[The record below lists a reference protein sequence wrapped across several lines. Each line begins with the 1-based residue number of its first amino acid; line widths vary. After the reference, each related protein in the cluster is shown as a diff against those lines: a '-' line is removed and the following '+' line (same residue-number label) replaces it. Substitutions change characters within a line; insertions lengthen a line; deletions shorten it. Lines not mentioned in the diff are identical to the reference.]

1 MVIGFNG
8 DKITIREEF
17 VTPDIGS
24 EVSQIYPDT
33 KKMNFPMKLGQ
44 WMHLQFNQK
53 LQDGVR
59 LLIIITYKKVTSLY
73 FSKKISEG
81 PIVDPEKYQG

>member
-8 DKITIREEF
+8 DNITIREEF

-24 EVSQIYPDT
+24 GVSQIYPDT

-59 LLIIITYKKVTSLY
+59 LLIIITYKKSPVYISQ
-73 FSKKISEG
+73 KKILR
-81 PIVDPEKYQG
+81 EKYQG

>member
-24 EVSQIYPDT
+24 GVSQIYPDT

-59 LLIIITYKKVTSLY
+59 LLIIITYKKSPVYISQ
-73 FSKKISEG
+73 KKFCGRSTR
-81 PIVDPEKYQG
+81 VDLT